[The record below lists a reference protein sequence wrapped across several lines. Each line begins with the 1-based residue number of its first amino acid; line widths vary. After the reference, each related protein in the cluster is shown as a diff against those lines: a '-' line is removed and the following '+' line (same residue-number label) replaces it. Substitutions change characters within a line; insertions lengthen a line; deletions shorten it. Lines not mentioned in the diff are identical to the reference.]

1 MGELVKAV
9 KELIE
14 ENKIMSRSYM
24 KDIEKNY

>member
-1 MGELVKAV
+1 MGELVEAV